1 MAIDD
6 ELDAIRSQYPES
18 SSNLGLSLSLKLL
31 SRLPGTTGLLFKLSE
46 VLRSHFSTKA
56 MSERLELLF
65 DALERM
71 VRRLDR
77 RMSDVEERMDNR
89 EFAEAYVNVANI
101 AIFTA
106 DPERIREYGSILGY
120 EAASNDNRGWGEA
133 AALIADLSRLT
144 DSDLEILR
152 LMVRFQGDKVRDNPS
167 DGEYHLMSTEFA
179 KVREEWA
186 KHSQSRY
193 ELYDHALR
201 LSGFGLV
208 HPLNWNQSAW
218 GPQDMGFAPTPRGKR
233 LVEILEMAD
242 QQSSLPAA

>member
-6 ELDAIRSQYPES
+6 ELDAIRGQYPEG

-31 SRLPGTTGLLFKLSE
+31 SSLPGTTGLLLKISE

-56 MSERLELLF
+56 MSERLKLLF
-65 DALERM
+65 EALESM

-77 RMSDVEERMDNR
+77 RMSDVEGRMNNR

-106 DPERIREYGSILGY
+106 APERIREYGSILGY
-120 EAASNDNRGWGEA
+120 EAASNDNRGWDEA

-144 DSDLEILR
+144 DNDLEVLR

-167 DGEYHLMSTEFA
+167 DSEYHLMLTEFA
-179 KVREEWA
+179 KVREEWV
-186 KHSQSRY
+186 KQSQSRY
-193 ELYDHALR
+193 DLYAHALR
-201 LSGFGLV
+201 LSGFGLA
-208 HPLNWNQSAW
+208 HPLTWNQSAW

-242 QQSSLPAA
+242 RQSNVPAA

>member
-31 SRLPGTTGLLFKLSE
+31 SSLPGTTGLLFKLSE

-144 DSDLEILR
+144 DSDLEVLR

-167 DGEYHLMSTEFA
+167 DGEYHLMSTEFV